1 MTESKTH
8 VHRYSGSRAK
18 KEARLGQAHLA
29 PGMNEARLL
38 EIYKKYGIT
47 TLADLDA
54 VDDKIIEEM
63 VSEIAEIVEREKGN
77 G

>member
-1 MTESKTH
+1 MMTKSH

-18 KEARLGQAHLA
+18 KEARIGSSHLA

-38 EIYKKYGIT
+38 EIYEKYGIRN
-47 TLADLDA
+47 LADLDG
-54 VDDKIIEEM
+54 VDDSIIDEM
-63 VSEIAEIVEREKGN
+63 VIEIAEIVERKKSN